1 MSMTI
6 TAPVE
11 SIVVEKRT
19 WHQDLDVQGF
29 LDALEAGATRDFD
42 NDPLVMKREL
52 AEGILSYIDSKEA
65 FVALVDEYIVNE
77 ELDNGYD
84 VYTVDRSQL
93 FTANREL
100 LEDFVKPD
108 WVRSGSGSDSDWIEF
123 LYDSIAY
130 YGIGE
135 IGIED
140 VNSAFIED
148 CIEDENEQDAW
159 HMGCYAINNRALHTL
174 MVAYGVHTGKLEI
187 VPPKPTPVAP
197 VTPVAHKN
205 IQLCAVTPHSFDGT
219 SLVFVSDISADNEL
233 SDTDVF
239 IGEQT
244 QKEFMLNI
252 KGEDIEAFK
261 QEFHALMTKYHA

>member
-1 MSMTI
+1 MSITI
-6 TAPVE
+6 AAPVE
-11 SIVVEKRT
+11 SIFVEKRT

-29 LDALEAGATRDFD
+29 LGALEAGTTRDFD
-42 NDPLVMKREL
+42 NDPLIMKREL

-77 ELDNGYD
+77 ELYNGYD
-84 VYTVDRSQL
+84 VYTVDRNQL

-100 LEDFVKPD
+100 LEDFIKPD
-108 WVRSGSGSDSDWIEF
+108 WVKSGRNSDWVEF

-135 IGIED
+135 IGYED
-140 VNSAFIED
+140 VNSAFIEG

-159 HMGCYAINNRALHTL
+159 HMGCYAINNHALHTL

-205 IQLCAVTPHSFDGT
+205 TQVCAVTPHSFDSARLIFASEVSNDGT
-219 SLVFVSDISADNEL
+219 NTLL
-233 SDTDVF
+233 DTDVF
-239 IGEQT
+239 IGDQT
-244 QKEFMLNI
+244 KNEFMLNI
-252 KGEDIEAFK
+252 KGDDIEAFK